1 MGKFKEK
8 MYRFM
13 YGRYGTDE
21 LYSFISI
28 LVLVLLA
35 LEWILSIFIGKYLV
49 GAIILYVIITLNLVL
64 IIWSVCRCFSKK
76 IDKRRR
82 ENQAYLRARR
92 AVKRFFSFNTS
103 KGSKR
108 GPRDGGGYIY
118 RDCTKCGNTLRLPH
132 KAGRNAVRC
141 PKCSHRFFVK
151 AKKIK

>member
-1 MGKFKEK
+1 
-8 MYRFM
+8 M

-21 LYSFISI
+21 LYSFISV
-28 LVLVLLA
+28 LVLVLLV
-35 LEWILSIFIGKYLV
+35 LEWVLSMFIGKYLI
-49 GAIILYVIITLNLVL
+49 GALILYIIITLNLVL
-64 IIWSVCRCFSKK
+64 LIWAMFRCLSRK

-82 ENQAYLRARR
+82 ENLAYLKARR
-92 AVKRFFSFNTS
+92 AFKRFFSFNTS
-103 KGSKR
+103 KCSKH

-118 RDCTKCGNTLRLPH
+118 RDCTKCGNTLRLPY